1 MTYNEA
7 ITCKNKEY
15 WKNAINNEL
24 NNLYDNKIMTY
35 IKNIPKGQ
43 NVISTRWVITTKT
56 DEDNNIIKF
65 KAPLVARGFNQK
77 EE

>member
-1 MTYNEA
+1 
-7 ITCKNKEY
+7 
-15 WKNAINNEL
+15 
-24 NNLYDNKIMTY
+24 MTY

-65 KAPLVARGFNQK
+65 KAPLVARGFK
-77 EE
+77 TLTLHIPLHYKY